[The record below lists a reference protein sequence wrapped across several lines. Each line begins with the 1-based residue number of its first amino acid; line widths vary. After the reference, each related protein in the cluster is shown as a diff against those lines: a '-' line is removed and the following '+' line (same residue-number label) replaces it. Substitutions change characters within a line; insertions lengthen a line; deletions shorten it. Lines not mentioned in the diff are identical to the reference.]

1 MYDSIQYCKR
11 RALLG
16 LLPGSQQ
23 QFFKFLNYSLFV
35 HDILPWHLLL
45 RLLQSSFSAAT
56 FIHIIFPHPALA
68 WILDRRAG
76 LAGNIISRRF
86 TN

>member
-23 QFFKFLNYSLFV
+23 QFFKFLNYYLLV
-35 HDILPWHLLL
+35 HGILPWHL
-45 RLLQSSFSAAT
+45 LLQSSFSAAT
-56 FIHIIFPHPALA
+56 FIHTIFPHPALA

-76 LAGNIISRRF
+76 LAGTIISRRF